1 MRSKYIV
8 AYTASS
14 VGLFAWAVYDLL
26 AQSTEA
32 LAFLVE
38 ITDGYKMGILLN
50 TMVVVFLAAGLAL
63 LWASF
68 GALRLIELEHV
79 VERMPV
85 FVLNLLFNLVTDDN
99 LVFNCMLLGL
109 AVVSKVFHIV
119 LVDRYDFVHLKTA
132 NAADAG
138 ALLRRQVLRRILALG
153 YFWALPAFAAAD
165 FGAAKFL
172 VYDVFKGVN
181 SVTCLLF
188 GFQYA
193 VQAVEMV
200 AYWCRAMLNVYEVAW
215 FRAGDGAGGDAAD
228 DDDDA
233 VWEHKPYYTKAVNI
247 VALSLK
253 AVLHIAF
260 IYLLTMASHISLPI
274 LMVQGTYLSVAQ
286 TYREVAALVAFV
298 EALRK
303 LDSMLPNATATELA
317 ALDTLCIICREDM
330 HAGDV
335 SARRTP
341 KRLACGHIIHMGCL
355 KDWLERLEICPLC
368 RRKVFQTQA
377 EVQREAA
384 ERQRERDREAA
395 VLREIAAPAPAP
407 APAPP
412 PVATAPPPVATLA
425 PTDAVPQARANE
437 LFGAEAAPPELAS
450 QPLPLSPAPGPTL
463 CLPPGVHIPPD
474 WTPLPLHRHGDA
486 YRVTLASS
494 LTAHLDIRPN
504 TH

>member
-26 AQSTEA
+26 ARSTEA

-50 TMVVVFLAAGLAL
+50 TMVVVFSAAGLAL
-63 LWASF
+63 FWATF

-119 LVDRYDFVHLKTA
+119 LVDRFDFVHLKTA

-138 ALLRRQVLRRILALG
+138 ALLRRQVLRRVLALG

-215 FRAGDGAGGDAAD
+215 FRAGGGTD

-286 TYREVAALVAFV
+286 TYREVVALVAFV

-303 LDSMLPNATATELA
+303 LDSMLPDATAAELA

-330 HAGDV
+330 HALDV

-368 RRKVFQTQA
+368 RRKVFQTEA

-384 ERQRERDREAA
+384 ERQRDRDREAA

-407 APAPP
+407 VPAPAPAPAPAPP
-412 PVATAPPPVATLA
+412 AATAA
-425 PTDAVPQARANE
+425 PTNAPSQASANE
-437 LFGAEAAPPELAS
+437 LFGAEASSSCL
-450 QPLPLSPAPGPTL
+450 PLPLSPAPGPTL
-463 CLPPGVHIPPD
+463 CLPHGVRIPPD
-474 WTPLPLHRHGDA
+474 WTPLPLQRHGDA